1 MAFFAPIPTSMSDIT
16 FDRKSGRFVGI
27 SDHDLDVWQR
37 TWRTCDIRTLIS
49 IAEVTVKHQ
58 PEVYPAST
66 IWRRMLCTKVFPYGK
81 EIIGSIP
88 LRIETES
95 DSVEKRNPTTVKLSG
110 LGGEAPKDVDSDSH
124 ILTHL
129 APALSIVNKDL
140 IGNLMSAGY
149 VKLNRQ
155 ALQLAL
161 VEPKLFVFL
170 CNLAALARFNGNGFN
185 PHKLAVG
192 QVFIAESEPFGLT
205 RKEYRILK
213 ARSLALGIAS
223 FEWKGKGTVATFT
236 SDNFIILDEMSPR
249 IGCELRPFKKGP
261 DVGPDEGQFKARNIN
276 DLDCEECE
284 LRARWGPDEGQ
295 IGARS
300 SYIQKEGKEQRKK
313 ETKKVAALASADADR
328 LVTLFFSDLAKRN
341 AAAKKPSN
349 LTPSLT
355 AMQRLID
362 LHGLPC
368 VEHTIAMLP
377 ETFYAV
383 HVNTV
388 LALSK
393 KFIQCCGYV
402 QDLAGKDKAASLRP
416 AKHASYTTAEGV
428 SSIVDRMEIVE

>member
-1 MAFFAPIPTSMSDIT
+1 MSMSDIS
-16 FDRKSGRFVGI
+16 FDRESGRFVGI

-155 ALQLAL
+155 AFTLAIA
-161 VEPKLFVFL
+161 EPKLFVFL

-213 ARSLALGIAS
+213 ARAEKLEIAS
-223 FEWKGKGTVATFT
+223 FVWKGKGTIATFL
-236 SDNFIILDEMSPR
+236 SHNFVVF
-249 IGCELRPFKKGP
+249 ELLVSKKGP
-261 DVGPDEGQFKARNIN
+261 DVGPDEGQFKSSNIN
-276 DLDCEECE
+276 DLDAEECE
-284 LRARWGPDEGQ
+284 LGARLGPDEGQ

-349 LTPSLT
+349 LNPSLT

-362 LHGLPC
+362 LHGLQC
-368 VEHTIAMLP
+368 VEQVVSLLP

-388 LALSK
+388 LALAK
-393 KFIQCCGYV
+393 KFVQCCGYV

-428 SSIVDRMEIVE
+428 SSIVGRMEIVE